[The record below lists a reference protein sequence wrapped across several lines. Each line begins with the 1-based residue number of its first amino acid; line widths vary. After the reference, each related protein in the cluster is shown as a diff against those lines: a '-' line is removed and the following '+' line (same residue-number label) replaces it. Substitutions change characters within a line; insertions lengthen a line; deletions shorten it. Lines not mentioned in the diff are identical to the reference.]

1 MSSPPPSPGS
11 AMAAKEQV
19 RPLASHRYL
28 HVDVENDGFS
38 VEVKKTRHR
47 HYHGKCIK
55 FCGCCTAVLLVVAVA
70 IIVLASTVF
79 HVKDPTI
86 KMNTI
91 RIEGLS
97 FLSTG
102 NLNPGVNL
110 TLVSD
115 LSVKNPNAASFKFND
130 AAETSLL
137 YGGKVVGE
145 AKIPAG
151 NARARRTLQ
160 LNVTVDVMVEK
171 LLEVPR
177 LKSDLVTGEL
187 PVAIYTTIHGKV
199 KVLRIVKK
207 SATLKMNCSMS
218 FNILRQDIE
227 NLDCLNSL

>member
-1 MSSPPPSPGS
+1 
-11 AMAAKEQV
+11 MAAKEQV

-28 HVDVENDGFS
+28 HVDVENDDFS
-38 VEVKKTRHR
+38 LEVKKTRHR
-47 HYHGKCIK
+47 HHGKCIK
-55 FCGCCTAVLLVVAVA
+55 CCGCCTAVLLVVAVA
-70 IIVLASTVF
+70 IIVLATTVF

-91 RIEGLS
+91 TIEGLS
-97 FLSTG
+97 FLRAG
-102 NLNPGVNL
+102 NLNPSVNNNL
-110 TLVSD
+110 TLVSEV
-115 LSVKNPNAASFKFND
+115 SVKNPNAASFKFD
-130 AAETSLL
+130 EAATSLF
-137 YGGKVVGE
+137 YDGKVVGE

-199 KVLRIVKK
+199 NLLRIVKK
-207 SATLKMNCSMS
+207 SATLKMNCTMS

-227 NLDCLNSL
+227 NLHCLRDISL